1 MPADGLVPPRVPRA
15 DLDDVPTLFAQLDGL
30 GERAVRSEGDLLAVD
45 LHPRPRLGAAVDHG
59 DTTVGFDVSEVK
71 LGRSRVLLL
80 TAAVV
85 GGGSDAEL
93 PRLAPG
99 SLQAV
104 RPEGGDPP
112 LKAPL
117 AAQPQGGP
125 RLGPVLRVDDVV
137 DEQVVAGDLEGI
149 MGGAGH
155 RLPGED
161 QLLGGVEVEQQV
173 VHRLDPLRPSRA
185 PPWRGEGGAPPAPP

>member
-1 MPADGLVPPRVPRA
+1 MPADGLVSPRVPRA
-15 DLDDVPTLFAQLDGL
+15 DLDDVPALFVQLDGL

-45 LHPRPRLGAAVDHG
+45 LHPRSRLGAAVDHG

-71 LGRSRVLLL
+71 LGRRRVLLL
-80 TAAVV
+80 AAAAVV

-112 LKAPL
+112 LEAPL

-137 DEQVVAGDLEGI
+137 D
-149 MGGAGH
+149 
-155 RLPGED
+155 
-161 QLLGGVEVEQQV
+161 
-173 VHRLDPLRPSRA
+173 
-185 PPWRGEGGAPPAPP
+185 